1 MLSFELQLLTR
12 LVANT
17 MLLVELD
24 FLKILKEYE
33 KFGIRIITSTEFKK
47 LS

>member
-17 MLLVELD
+17 MQLD